1 MAELF
6 RRLLFRPVLFVE
18 LIVISFFIN
27 LLALVPT
34 LYVIQLFRRY
44 LAHGVQGTLITLSF
58 GALIALTLEIVF
70 RWLRQHIA
78 ASISSGPNRRL
89 SEAAFEAMLG
99 VKNAVLSSM
108 PTSVKQ
114 EMVRGVNKV
123 QDAYSAT
130 NIITFLDLPFS
141 FLIIMVLY
149 LLSPPLALISFVGL
163 SLSFIAGLFGQ
174 LCIQH
179 PARFLMNSVVN
190 QNGLIIVATQL
201 FDLVRVFNG
210 HQYFSRLW
218 QNELFLSHVLKHKV
232 ANRAATTQI
241 ITSMICSLLTIAII
255 GVGAMQ
261 VVSGALTIGALV
273 GANILAARALM
284 PAVRFIS
291 LAPQL
296 TESKQA
302 LKRIRELSRL
312 PREPNELATLKRFN
326 GQIEL
331 RDVAFL
337 YPGSPAPVFES
348 LSVRLRPG
356 ETLAVIGSN
365 GSGKTTLARILSGL
379 LEPNRGQVLADGV
392 ALSQISLEWWRRQI
406 AYLPQEAMFFSGSI
420 SDNILLNNNKEL
432 KPEIIN
438 QILRDA
444 DLKNYIDTSPKGLE
458 TNIEQNGQTIPFG
471 IRKRLAIARSLVND
485 GKLVIFDEPTEGLDT
500 AGRQAVYNMLNLFAK
515 NGKTIIVFSHDH
527 NLLKGAH
534 RIMDMSVKPVP
545 KITGGL
551 KRLSG
556 ETHKNEKG

>member
-78 ASISSGPNRRL
+78 ASISSKPNRRL
-89 SEAAFEAMLG
+89 SEAAFDAMLG

-108 PTSVKQ
+108 STSVKQ

-123 QDAYSAT
+123 QDAYSAS
-130 NIITFLDLPFS
+130 NIVTFMDLPFS
-141 FLIIMVLY
+141 VLIIMVLY
-149 LLSPPLALISFVGL
+149 LLSPQLALIALIGL
-163 SLSFIAGLFGQ
+163 SMSVITGFFGQ
-174 LCIQH
+174 LCIRH

-190 QNGLIIVATQL
+190 QNELINAATQL
-201 FDLVRVFNG
+201 FDLVRAFNG
-210 HQYFSRLW
+210 YQYFSRLW

-241 ITSMICSLLTIAII
+241 MTSLICSLLTISII

-261 VVSGALTIGALV
+261 VISGTLTIGGLV

-312 PREPNELATLKRFN
+312 PREKKEQVALKQFN

-331 RDVAFL
+331 KDVAYL
-337 YPGSPAPVFES
+337 YPGSPVPVFES
-348 LSVRLRPG
+348 LSIRLKPG
-356 ETLAVIGSN
+356 ETLAVIGPN

-379 LEPNRGQVLADGV
+379 LEPNRGQILVDGV
-392 ALSQISLEWWRRQI
+392 ALTQISLEWWRRQI
-406 AYLPQEAMFFSGSI
+406 AYVPQEVLLFSGSI
-420 SDNILLNNNKEL
+420 NDNILLNNQEL
-432 KPEIIN
+432 EQEIID

-458 TNIEQNGQTIPFG
+458 TNIQQNGQTLPFG

-500 AGRQAVYNMLNLFAK
+500 AGRHAVYNMLNVYAK
-515 NGKTIIVFSHDH
+515 NGKTIVVFSHDH

-556 ETHKNEKG
+556 ETQKK